1 MWLCCNSSHWYHYI
15 SLLYQLVRATTA
27 FSTVYQNRVKQTVIK
42 VSKMFVMSDEG
53 LVICHMQDLLHVEGV
68 YLCSFIKA
76 PLRMKFQTNCLSLSF
91 LPDFYL
97 LSFDDQLSSLQV
109 ILAAQHSCGPLCS
122 SSLPSLKS

>member
-1 MWLCCNSSHWYHYI
+1 MVVLQFLTLVSLYI
-15 SLLYQLVRATTA
+15 IIISAGEGNRCLLYSLAKH
-27 FSTVYQNRVKQTVIK
+27 SQTVIK

-53 LVICHMQDLLHVEGV
+53 LVVRHMQDLLHVEGV
-68 YLCSFIKA
+68 YLCSFVKA

-97 LSFDDQLSSLQV
+97 LSFDDQLSNLQV